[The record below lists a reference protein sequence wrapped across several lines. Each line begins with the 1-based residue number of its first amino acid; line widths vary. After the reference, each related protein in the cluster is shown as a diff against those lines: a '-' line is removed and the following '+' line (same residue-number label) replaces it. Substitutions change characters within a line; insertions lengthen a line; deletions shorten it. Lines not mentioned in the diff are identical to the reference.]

1 MRTCIRYCCENDLYI
16 CAICAAPSILG
27 HMGLAA
33 GREVTC
39 FPGFENE
46 LTGAVETDLSVVT
59 DGKMITGKGPG
70 VAVDFA
76 LEIGARLCGQVES
89 SKIRM
94 AMQCQ

>member
-1 MRTCIRYCCENDLYI
+1 M
-16 CAICAAPSILG
+16 
-27 HMGLAA
+27 
-33 GREVTC
+33 
-39 FPGFENE
+39 
-46 LTGAVETDLSVVT
+46 ETDLSVVT

-76 LEIGARLCGQVES
+76 LEIVARLCGQVES